1 MAKGES
7 VPVGT
12 LAQNRDGVFFRYDTD
27 YLRQGQNLSPFNLT
41 FDDSLQAAPKSPH
54 GGLHGLFADS
64 LPDGWGLLL
73 MDRVFR
79 RQGVLPHQLTTMDRL
94 AYIGDRGMGALT
106 FAPVSALAPEDDE
119 PTIAIGTLGREA
131 VQVFEGQTDDVL
143 QELAQAGSSGGA
155 RPKAQI
161 YRGQDGSPQV
171 STLPAPGR
179 EPWLVKFTSASL
191 ALGHEEGLCEA
202 AYLTLAQTAGI
213 KVSEWELIT
222 APQPTDA
229 IAWLALK
236 RFDCDPTRPATGRY
250 HLQSACG
257 LLDADFR
264 MPSLDYEDLIKAT
277 QLLCKSI
284 PAAREQFRRAI
295 FNLFTL
301 NQDDHSKNVSFLM
314 DDVGNWQPA
323 PFYDATFSPSPHGE
337 SSTAFCGHGRQPPAK
352 AIQAMGRQ
360 AGYSRWSEIQPIIQE
375 VATAV
380 QGWDE
385 QAKALGVSART
396 RKLIAKNLEQVRQ
409 DNASLMR

>member
-1 MAKGES
+1 MSPFTPVRKLEVSRRMATGES

-155 RPKAQI
+155 RP
-161 YRGQDGSPQV
+161 
-171 STLPAPGR
+171 
-179 EPWLVKFTSASL
+179 
-191 ALGHEEGLCEA
+191 
-202 AYLTLAQTAGI
+202 
-213 KVSEWELIT
+213 
-222 APQPTDA
+222 
-229 IAWLALK
+229 
-236 RFDCDPTRPATGRY
+236 
-250 HLQSACG
+250 
-257 LLDADFR
+257 
-264 MPSLDYEDLIKAT
+264 
-277 QLLCKSI
+277 
-284 PAAREQFRRAI
+284 
-295 FNLFTL
+295 
-301 NQDDHSKNVSFLM
+301 
-314 DDVGNWQPA
+314 
-323 PFYDATFSPSPHGE
+323 
-337 SSTAFCGHGRQPPAK
+337 
-352 AIQAMGRQ
+352 
-360 AGYSRWSEIQPIIQE
+360 
-375 VATAV
+375 
-380 QGWDE
+380 
-385 QAKALGVSART
+385 
-396 RKLIAKNLEQVRQ
+396 
-409 DNASLMR
+409 